1 MSNKKRRKRKR
12 LKIKS
17 VLIFLFILLL
27 LGGSIYGLTYIKVR
41 SFYVYNNNY
50 LTDEEVLKE
59 LKLNNKSSFLL
70 TLTPIEKTI
79 IKKSKFIKDVEIHKT
94 LDLELKVDV
103 KEYKMLFYDSRN
115 AKTVI
120 ENGEKI
126 DYLDNNIPVLIN
138 EITDKEVYNTFVKKM
153 NKVNNNSLQMIS
165 EITYS
170 PNGIDKDRFLFSMN
184 DGNYVYVTS
193 TKIAKI
199 NEYKSII
206 NSVENKKGILYL
218 DYGNYFVPKE

>member
-1 MSNKKRRKRKR
+1 MSKKRRKRKR

-17 VLIFLFILLL
+17 LLIFLTALIVIIGIVYTFTLV
-27 LGGSIYGLTYIKVR
+27 KVR
-41 SFYVYNNNY
+41 SFYVYNNEY
-50 LTDEEVLKE
+50 LSDDEVLKE
-59 LKLNNKSSFLL
+59 LKLDKNSSFLL
-70 TLTPIEKTI
+70 TNTPLEKAI
-79 IKKSKFIKDVEIHKT
+79 IRKSKLIKDIKLHKT

-103 KEYKMLFYDSRN
+103 TEYKMLYYDQKEG
-115 AKTVI
+115 KTVI

-126 DYLDNNIPVLIN
+126 DYLDNNVPVLLN
-138 EITDKEVYNTFVKKM
+138 EINDEAVYKTFVRKM
-153 NKVNNNSLQMIS
+153 NKVSNKTLQMIS

-170 PNGIDKDRFLFSMN
+170 PNGIDKERFLLSMN

-193 TKIAKI
+193 TKLAKI
-199 NEYKSII
+199 NEYRSII

>member
-1 MSNKKRRKRKR
+1 MSKKRRKRKK

-17 VLIFLFILLL
+17 VLIFLAAILIVV
-27 LGGSIYGLTYIKVR
+27 GIIYLITFIKVR
-41 SFYVYNNNY
+41 SFYVYNNVY

-59 LKLNNKSSFLL
+59 LKLNKKSSFLL
-70 TLTPIEKTI
+70 TNTPLEKTI
-79 IKKSKFIKDVEIHKT
+79 IKNNKFIKDVKLHKT
-94 LDLELKVDV
+94 LDLEIKVDIT
-103 KEYKMLFYDSRN
+103 EYKMLYYDKKN
-115 AKTVI
+115 GKTVI

-126 DYLDNNIPVLIN
+126 DYLDNNIPVLLN
-138 EITDKEVYNTFVKKM
+138 EITDENVYKTFVRKM
-153 NKVNNNSLQMIS
+153 NKVNYKTLQMIS

-170 PNGIDKDRFLFSMN
+170 PNGIDKERFLLSMN

-193 TKIAKI
+193 TKLAKI
-199 NEYKSII
+199 NEYRSII